1 MLISYVKLD
10 HTLYSINYGIYLYLP
25 PPPHPQVWCARI
37 SLLMHLGLFQEA
49 ERELVAFEELANP
62 DLYYQY
68 HAHSYPNKTGK
79 HGNNYT
85 TIFHK
90 LAKLIKSQFYS
101 DM

>member
-1 MLISYVKLD
+1 
-10 HTLYSINYGIYLYLP
+10 
-25 PPPHPQVWCARI
+25 VWCARI

-68 HAHSYPNKTGK
+68 HAHSYPNKTGN
-79 HGNNYT
+79 HGNNYPCD
-85 TIFHK
+85 IIIHFCCIS
-90 LAKLIKSQFYS
+90 KLINNVMSASKQKKIYS